1 MITQRSVFK
10 NPLCPN
16 CTMFERTVL
25 ADGGEIVRCGGNKQI
40 PLNPGNL
47 AKECNMYADKLKDK
61 YWELFEKQNR
71 EIPIIGQKVIK
82 AGFKVEKES

>member
-25 ADGGEIVRCGGNKQI
+25 GDGVEIVRCDSNKSI
-40 PLNPGNL
+40 PLTPGNL
-47 AKECNMYADKLKDK
+47 AKECNMYVDILKDK
-61 YWELFEKQNR
+61 YWELLEKQTR
-71 EIPIIGQKVIK
+71 EIHIIGQKVIK
-82 AGFKVEKES
+82 AGFKVEKE